1 MTKYVLPDLPYD
13 YGALE
18 PHISSK
24 IMQLHHDKHHKTYV
38 DGANQSLEKLAE
50 ARGKGDFAAIAAL
63 EQALAF
69 NLSGHVLHSLFWQN
83 MKPDGGGEP
92 TGELASAMQR
102 DFGGFDPFKQQL
114 TKAAATCMGSGW
126 GALIWDPASARLLT
140 VQIHDHQ
147 SSTIQG
153 AIPLLVLDAWEHAYY
168 LQYQNEKA
176 KFFDAVWNV
185 WNWDDVAARYEQAR
199 GLDLGLNGVSDRA
212 NGGAQKGGPKGP
224 TRQAPQPPAG
234 RA

>member
-1 MTKYVLPDLPYD
+1 MTTYVLPDLQYD

-18 PHISSK
+18 PHISAR

-38 DGANQSLEKLAE
+38 DGANQALEQLEE
-50 ARGKGDFAAIAAL
+50 ARTRGDFGRIAAV

-69 NLSGHVLHSLFWQN
+69 NLSGHVLHSIFWCN
-83 MKPDGGGEP
+83 LSPDGGGKP
-92 TGELASAMQR
+92 SGELASAIDR
-102 DFGGFDPFKQQL
+102 DFGGFDHFKQQL

-126 GALIWDPASARLLT
+126 GALTWDSLAGRLLT

-147 SSTIQG
+147 SHTIQG
-153 AIPLLVLDAWEHAYY
+153 GLPLLVIDAWEHAYY

-185 WNWDDVAARYEQAR
+185 WNWKDVAERFERARAFE
-199 GLDLGLNGVSDRA
+199 LLGSGSGQSGQRT
-212 NGGAQKGGPKGP
+212 QK
-224 TRQAPQPPAG
+224 RPQPQAPAG

>member
-18 PHISSK
+18 PHISAK

-38 DGANQSLEKLAE
+38 DGANTTLESLEE
-50 ARGKGDFAAIAAL
+50 ARSKNDFARIAAL
-63 EQALAF
+63 EHALAF
-69 NLSGHVLHSLFWQN
+69 HLSGHVLHSLFWRN
-83 MKPDGGGEP
+83 LSPDGGGKP
-92 TGELASAMQR
+92 AGELATAIDR
-102 DFGGFDPFKQQL
+102 DFGSFDGFKQQL
-114 TKAAATCMGSGW
+114 TKAAGTCMGSGW
-126 GALIWDPASARLLT
+126 GALAWDSLSGRLITL
-140 VQIHDHQ
+140 QIHDHESQ
-147 SSTIQG
+147 TVQG

-185 WNWDDVAARYEQAR
+185 WNWKDVAERYERAR
-199 GLDLGLNGVSDRA
+199 GFLLIPDH
-212 NGGAQKGGPKGP
+212 GGARDAGVGTTPRTQ
-224 TRQAPQPPAG
+224 PQQPAG